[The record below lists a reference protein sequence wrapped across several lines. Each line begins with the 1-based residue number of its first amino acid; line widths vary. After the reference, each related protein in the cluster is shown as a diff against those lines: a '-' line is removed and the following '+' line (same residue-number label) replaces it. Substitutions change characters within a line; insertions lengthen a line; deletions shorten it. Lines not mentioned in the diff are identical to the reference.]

1 MKERSTDGQH
11 AAVMSDVAHEGTGLG
26 SGLWR
31 GWVKGYCCKIWLV
44 KYWIINAPAV
54 DGMLSI

>member
-1 MKERSTDGQH
+1 MTGIPLKMKERSTDGQH

-31 GWVKGYCCKIWLV
+31 GWVKGTAARYDWSNIEL
-44 KYWIINAPAV
+44 
-54 DGMLSI
+54 